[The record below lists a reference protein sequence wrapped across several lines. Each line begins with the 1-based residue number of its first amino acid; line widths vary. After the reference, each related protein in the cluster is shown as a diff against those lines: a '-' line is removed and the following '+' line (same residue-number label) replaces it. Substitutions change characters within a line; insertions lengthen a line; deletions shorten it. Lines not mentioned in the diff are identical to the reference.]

1 MFFYSHVAPVGNAIP
16 TPGKDMPEAAWRRH
30 IGFPDIALFLF
41 DAKSGQLLD
50 LTGIVVMLPTK
61 GMWLSV
67 FTRYQDGSSFCAS
80 NKLPTGLELPP
91 KRRPFIWG
99 LEANA
104 EAVIDCALNERHDGL
119 RRRPS
124 AENLLDDH
132 KKGWKENV
140 DWRRARGTTAEE
152 IKRVDQLRG
161 QPRAIGQVAR

>member
-1 MFFYSHVAPVGNAIP
+1 
-16 TPGKDMPEAAWRRH
+16 
-30 IGFPDIALFLF
+30 
-41 DAKSGQLLD
+41 
-50 LTGIVVMLPTK
+50 MLPTK
-61 GMWLSV
+61 GMWLSE
-67 FTRYQDGSSFCAS
+67 FTRYQDGSSFGAF

-91 KRRPFIWG
+91 NKKTVYLG

-104 EAVIDCALNERHDGL
+104 EAVIYCVLNERPDGL

-124 AENLLDDH
+124 AENLLDDY
-132 KKGWKENV
+132 KKGWKESV